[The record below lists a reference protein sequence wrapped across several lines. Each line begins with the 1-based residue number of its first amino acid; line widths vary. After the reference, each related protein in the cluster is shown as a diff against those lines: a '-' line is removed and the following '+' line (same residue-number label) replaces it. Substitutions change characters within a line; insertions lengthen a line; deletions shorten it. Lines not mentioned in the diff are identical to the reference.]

1 MALATSTMAA
11 ISIGISA
18 FSAVSGIMAADKQED
33 AQNEARQQQEA
44 ATAEQRKAR
53 DEQKA
58 AQAAQSAAERRTQIR
73 EERVKRARLLQS
85 GVNSGVTGSSGE
97 AGASGGLSTQLGTNI
112 GFNLGQGQ
120 AASNISDAGQNA
132 ADFLSSARSHTV
144 DANQWGSI
152 GALSMNIFEKS
163 GGFNS
168 IFKGSTQAPAP
179 VSSASPTPVYHFD
192 P

>member
-1 MALATSTMAA
+1 MAGVSTIISA
-11 ISIGISA
+11 ISLVSGFISA
-18 FSAVSGIMAADKQED
+18 QNQAD
-33 AQNEARQQQEA
+33 AQDAARRDQENA
-44 ATAEQRKAR
+44 NAEQRKAR
-53 DEQKA
+53 EEQKA

-97 AGASGGLSTQLGTNI
+97 AGASGGLSTQLNTNI
-112 GFNLGQGQ
+112 GFNLGQQQ

-132 ADFLSSARSHTV
+132 ADFLSSANSHIV
-144 DANQWGSI
+144 DANQWGQI
-152 GALSMNIFEKS
+152 GALSMNIFDRA

-179 VSSASPTPVYHFD
+179 VGSASPTPVYHFD